1 MVKYRYSKWDDSR
14 KSFDP
19 DEEVLMDE
27 ISHELM
33 SSTSVTD
40 CLQQIQ
46 QQGLENIH
54 GERLPGIDELLEH
67 LNHEKQKQQL
77 LAADAVKEC
86 SQDDADGEQDECH
99 SGDDSGC
106 QDDPDPA
113 NGTDPTE
120 IIRKIDQLEK
130 QFEFSRDASLECV
143 DKQLLKEIM
152 GDDAADRLEQLSRIS
167 ERLDKA
173 GYITKSK
180 GCFQLTPRGMRR
192 IGQKAL
198 TDVFAQLRK
207 NKAGGQHTALKGS
220 GGPVGEE
227 TKKYAAGD
235 DFQIDLPKTM
245 MNAVYR
251 DPSSLPVTLK
261 PGDFE
266 VHQRQGLEQSATVL
280 MLDLSFSMPARGH
293 FEAAKRVAIALD
305 GLITS
310 QYPKDRLYIV
320 GFSNHARQIEKR
332 DLSTIDWGESDNYT
346 NMQHGLF
353 LSRKLLNR
361 ERQANKQIIMVTD
374 GEPTAHF
381 EDETRFFY
389 QVPPS
394 SRTLELTLQEV
405 RNCTKQGITINT
417 FMLEND
423 PSLTAFVTKM
433 ARINKGRVFFTSADT
448 LGQYLIVDYI
458 ANKKRTIGSRQL

>member
-1 MVKYRYSKWDDSR
+1 MVKYRYSKWDDTQDT
-14 KSFDP
+14 FDP
-19 DEEVLMDE
+19 DEEALMDE
-27 ISHELM
+27 LSQELM
-33 SSTSVTD
+33 SSGSVID

-46 QQGLENIH
+46 QDGMENEH
-54 GERLPGIDELLEH
+54 GDRLPGIDELLEQ
-67 LNHEKQKQQL
+67 LNQEKQKL
-77 LAADAVKEC
+77 EFLKTAPVKEC
-86 SQDDADGEQDECH
+86 SQDDTDVSQENCQ
-99 SGDDSGC
+99 SGDDSNC
-106 QDDPDPA
+106 QDDPDLA
-113 NGTDPTE
+113 NDTDPME
-120 IIRKIDQLEK
+120 IMRKIDQLEK
-130 QFEFSRDASLECV
+130 QLELSKDTSLECV
-143 DKQLLKEIM
+143 DPQLLREIM
-152 GDDAADRLEQLSRIS
+152 GDDAADRLEQLRSIP

-173 GYITKSK
+173 GYITKTK
-180 GCFQLTPRGMRR
+180 GKFQLTPRGMRR

-198 TDVFAQLRK
+198 TDVFSQLRK
-207 NKAGGQHTALKGS
+207 NRAGGQHASLKGS
-220 GGPVGEE
+220 GGPIGEE

-235 DFQIDLPKTM
+235 DFQIHLPKTM

-251 DPSSLPVTLK
+251 DPSSLPVKLK
-261 PGDFE
+261 PEDFE
-266 VHQRQGLEQSATVL
+266 VYQRQGLEQSATVL

-320 GFSNHARQIEKR
+320 GFSNHARQIEKK
-332 DLSTIDWGESDNYT
+332 DLTAIDWGESDNYT

-381 EDETRFFY
+381 EDKTRFFY

-394 SRTLELTLQEV
+394 RRTFELTLQEV
-405 RNCTKQGITINT
+405 RNCTRQGIVINT

-423 PSLTAFVTKM
+423 QSLTAFVTKM

-458 ANKKRTIGSRQL
+458 ANKKRAIGPRHL